1 MPNEVNDLEKA
12 KELAVIYKKLKSEI
26 GKVIFGQEKI
36 IEHLIIALFSNGH
49 SLFVGVP
56 GLAKTLLISTLAR
69 TVDLDFKRIQF
80 TPDLMPSDISG
91 FELLQY
97 NDETEKREFKFIK
110 GPVFTNILLADEIN
124 RTPPKTQ
131 SALLQAMQEREVT
144 IAGVNYKLDYPFLVF
159 ATQNPIEHEGTYLLP
174 EAQQDRF
181 MFNIEVDYPSLEDE
195 VKIVQET
202 TVGKNTVV
210 NSVLTPEDLIEY
222 QNLITK
228 VPVSEVVIKYAVRI
242 VHLTRPETSNLECVK
257 NFVKWGAGPRASQN
271 LIIAAKTKA
280 LLEGRHHVSVEDINY
295 LAYSILNHR
304 IIVNYRAKAEKID
317 TNYIIDKI
325 LDYMRKNDE

>member
-1 MPNEVNDLEKA
+1 MNDIDKA
-12 KELAVIYKKLKSEI
+12 KKLASIYKGLRQEI
-26 GKVIFGQEKI
+26 GKVILGQDEI

-56 GLAKTLLISTLAR
+56 GLAKTLLISTLAK
-69 TVDLDFKRIQF
+69 TIDLDFSRIQF

-97 NDETEKREFKFIK
+97 NEESSKREFKFIK

-144 IAGVNYKLDYPFLVF
+144 ISGVNYKLDYPFLVF
-159 ATQNPIEHEGTYLLP
+159 ATQNPIEHEGTYSLP

-181 MFNIEVDYPSLEDE
+181 MFNIEVKYPSLENE
-195 VKIVQET
+195 IKIVQET
-202 TVGKNTVV
+202 TIGKEVIV
-210 NSVLTPEDLIEY
+210 NKVLSPKELIEY
-222 QNLITK
+222 QDLITK
-228 VPVSEVVIKYAVRI
+228 VPVSETVISYAVKI
-242 VHLTRPETSNLECVK
+242 VHLTRPESTSLDEVK

-280 LLEGRHHVSVEDINY
+280 LLEGRHHVSIEDINH

-304 IIVNYRAKAEKID
+304 VIVNYRAKAEKID
-317 TNYIIDKI
+317 SSYIINKI
-325 LDYMRKNDE
+325 LDYMRQNDE

>member
-1 MPNEVNDLEKA
+1 MNDIDKA
-12 KELAVIYKKLKSEI
+12 KELASVYQELKQEI
-26 GKVIFGQEKI
+26 GKVIFGQDKI

-56 GLAKTLLISTLAR
+56 GLAKTLLISTLAK
-69 TVDLDFKRIQF
+69 TIDLDFKRIQF
-80 TPDLMPSDISG
+80 TPDLMPSDIAG
-91 FELLQY
+91 FELLQL
-97 NDETEKREFKFIK
+97 NEETSKREFKFIK

-159 ATQNPIEHEGTYLLP
+159 ATQNPIEHEGTYSLP

-181 MFNIEVDYPSLEDE
+181 MFNIEVKYPNLEDE
-195 VKIVQET
+195 VKIVQQT
-202 TVGKNTVV
+202 TIGKEV
-210 NSVLTPEDLIEY
+210 SVKKVLSPKDLIEF

-228 VPVSEVVIKYAVRI
+228 VPVSEMVIKYAVEI
-242 VHLTRPETSNLECVK
+242 VHLTRPESTVLKDVK

-280 LLEGRHHVSVEDINY
+280 LLEGRHHVSIEDINY

-304 IIVNYRAKAEKID
+304 IIINYRARAEKID
-317 TNYIIDKI
+317 TSYIINNI
-325 LDYMRKNDE
+325 LEYMRKNNE